1 MVMVRLSEKD
11 DLETDFYLIV
21 SLITSFV
28 L

>member
-1 MVMVRLSEKD
+1 VMVRLSEKD

-21 SLITSFV
+21 SFITPFV